1 MRVLSKMI
9 VRIGAKSSAR
19 SLRIR
24 AGIRSGPDA
33 LPGLIFL
40 GNFKTPSVPNLTE
53 SFNRYL
59 ELMDMTD
66 PQ

>member
-40 GNFKTPSVPNLTE
+40 GNFKTPSVL
-53 SFNRYL
+53 SSISGIDGY
-59 ELMDMTD
+59 D
-66 PQ
+66 